1 MDRILVYHKIFKLGV
16 IEPRQNS
23 NNILSIRFVDG
34 VYTIN
39 NATGIENNH
48 FLITLSDEFENYIIN
63 VKYKN
68 NFDRLTK
75 ERAYKFKLSLST
87 CKNIICKIKSILKI
101 D

>member
-1 MDRILVYHKIFKLGV
+1 MGHILVYHKIFKLSV

-48 FLITLSDEFENYIIN
+48 FLITLSDEFENCIIN

-87 CKNIICKIKSILKI
+87 CKSIISKIKSVIGI